1 MPVGGVAQSLAD
13 LETRLTTSLA
23 NILTGPASL
32 QSISDA
38 VQSVVNTLRN
48 VDLGFLRESLEGVFR
63 TVREQIESLGPKPL
77 TLALDREFGEIIDAL
92 DLDVL
97 LPPAEVAALDAAA
110 ATVAEKLGA
119 LDPAR
124 LATDAVG
131 PAFEADVL
139 PLIEALDITPV
150 FDALIEALRGLDEEL
165 KSEFARVNTAYQ
177 ALLAARPAGVGASA
191 GAGF

>member
-1 MPVGGVAQSLAD
+1 M
-13 LETRLTTSLA
+13 
-23 NILTGPASL
+23 
-32 QSISDA
+32 
-38 VQSVVNTLRN
+38 
-48 VDLGFLRESLEGVFR
+48 
-63 TVREQIESLGPKPL
+63 ESLGPKPL
-77 TLALDREFGEIIDAL
+77 ILALDREFGEIIDAL